1 MTNTADDGWRM
12 LPVRRFRDFGAVI
25 KAVREDRDI
34 PQAALA
40 DELAFTRFYLSEIEH
55 GKPNLYITRL
65 FRLLNRLNIRVEL
78 HYQLHFPTDPH
89 A

>member
-1 MTNTADDGWRM
+1 MTDAPDNGWRT

-25 KAVREDRDI
+25 RAVREDRDI

-65 FRLLNRLNIRVEL
+65 FRLLNRLDIQVEL
-78 HYQLHFPTDPH
+78 RYRLGRSAGPD